1 MSQFKEKIMAFSKK
15 RIGVLSLVIG
25 LMFVGLGAQNFREV
39 NPKHP
44 VFSALEVGQFI
55 NVQWEQTGCVISDW
69 GNIKK
74 VEAIGRDYL
83 VYSET
88 GMTYYLYINQ
98 VKLVVVRPG
107 GRIIDPLNKS
117 DLDTPDDFYEPSGT
131 PPSGGTSKKPA
142 DEKVPQK
149 IEPVTPEEEQNPFG

>member
-1 MSQFKEKIMAFSKK
+1 MALNKK
-15 RIGVLSLVIG
+15 NIRLLIAIIGFLCI
-25 LMFVGLGAQNFREV
+25 GLGAQNFREV

-44 VFSALEVGQFI
+44 IFSALEVGQFI

-107 GRIIDPLNKS
+107 GRIVDPLNKS
-117 DLDTPDDFYEPSGT
+117 DLDSPDDFFEPAGT
-131 PPSGGTSKKPA
+131 PPRNEKPKNSDAEKAPKK
-142 DEKVPQK
+142 V
-149 IEPVTPEEEQNPFG
+149 EPLTPEEEQNPFG

>member
-1 MSQFKEKIMAFSKK
+1 MKPFKTPF
-15 RIGVLSLVIG
+15 VF
-25 LMFVGLGAQNFREV
+25 LMIVSTLLFIGLGAQNFREV

-74 VEAIGRDYL
+74 IEAIGRDYL

-117 DLDTPDDFYEPSGT
+117 DLDTPDDFFEPGPPTT
-131 PPSGGTSKKPA
+131 PKKPTP
-142 DEKVPQK
+142 KKPQK
-149 IEPVTPEEEQNPFG
+149 VEPLSPEEEANPFG

>member
-1 MSQFKEKIMAFSKK
+1 MKLSKQ
-15 RIGVLSLVIG
+15 RIGLFVIVLG
-25 LMFVGLGAQNFREV
+25 LMFIGLGAQNFREV

-55 NVQWEQTGCVISDW
+55 NVQWEKTGCVISDW
-69 GNIKK
+69 GSIKK

-107 GRIIDPLNKS
+107 ERIIDPLNKS
-117 DLDTPDDFYEPSGT
+117 DLDTPDDFYEP
-131 PPSGGTSKKPA
+131 PALRLRAEISKIPMRK
-142 DEKVPQK
+142 KNCQK
-149 IEPVTPEEEQNPFG
+149 ETEPLSPEEEQNPFG

>member
-1 MSQFKEKIMAFSKK
+1 MKRFKMPFALFIF
-15 RIGVLSLVIG
+15 ICSL
-25 LMFVGLGAQNFREV
+25 LFVGLGAQNFREV

-74 VEAIGRDYL
+74 IEAIGRDYL

-98 VKLVVVRPG
+98 VKLVTVRPG
-107 GRIIDPLNKS
+107 ERIIDPLNKS
-117 DLDTPDDFYEPSGT
+117 DLDTPDDFYEPGPSS
-131 PPSGGTSKKPA
+131 PSGQA
-142 DEKVPQK
+142 PQK
-149 IEPVTPEEEQNPFG
+149 NGQKNNPPPKVEPITPEEEANPFG

>member
-1 MSQFKEKIMAFSKK
+1 MAFKKK
-15 RIGVLSLVIG
+15 RFG
-25 LMFVGLGAQNFREV
+25 LLLLIFGSMCIGLGAQNFREV

-44 VFSALEVGQFI
+44 VFSSLEVGQFI

-74 VEAIGRDYL
+74 VEAIVRDYL

-107 GRIIDPLNKS
+107 ERIIDPLNKS
-117 DLDTPDDFYEPSGT
+117 DLDTPDDFFEPAGT
-131 PPSGGTSKKPA
+131 PPGGGKPKKSDVKKPPK
-142 DEKVPQK
+142 KVDPL
-149 IEPVTPEEEQNPFG
+149 TPEEEQNPFG

>member
-1 MSQFKEKIMAFSKK
+1 MKLSKQ
-15 RIGVLSLVIG
+15 RIGLFVIVLG
-25 LMFVGLGAQNFREV
+25 LMFIGLGAQNFREV

-55 NVQWEQTGCVISDW
+55 NVQWEKTGCVISDW
-69 GNIKK
+69 GSIKK

-107 GRIIDPLNKS
+107 ERIIDPLNKS
-117 DLDTPDDFYEPSGT
+117 DLDTPDDFYEPPGT
-131 PPSGGTSKKPA
+131 PPSSRNIKNPDAKKELP
-142 DEKVPQK
+142 KK
-149 IEPVTPEEEQNPFG
+149 TEPLSPEEEQNPFG

>member
-1 MSQFKEKIMAFSKK
+1 MKLSKQ
-15 RIGVLSLVIG
+15 RIGLFVIVLG
-25 LMFVGLGAQNFREV
+25 LMFIGLGAQNFREV

-55 NVQWEQTGCVISDW
+55 NVQWEKTGCVISDW
-69 GNIKK
+69 GSIKK

-107 GRIIDPLNKS
+107 ERIIDPLNKS
-117 DLDTPDDFYEPSGT
+117 DLDTPDDFYEPPGT
-131 PPSGGTSKKPA
+131 PPSSGNIKNPDAKKDPP
-142 DEKVPQK
+142 KK
-149 IEPVTPEEEQNPFG
+149 TEPLSPEEEQNPFG

>member
-1 MSQFKEKIMAFSKK
+1 MKPFKTPF
-15 RIGVLSLVIG
+15 VL
-25 LMFVGLGAQNFREV
+25 LMIVSALLFIGLGAQNFREV

-74 VEAIGRDYL
+74 IEAIGRDYL

-107 GRIIDPLNKS
+107 ERIIDPLNKS
-117 DLDTPDDFYEPSGT
+117 DLDTPDDFFEPG
-131 PPSGGTSKKPA
+131 PPTNPKKPA
-142 DEKVPQK
+142 PKKPEKV
-149 IEPVTPEEEQNPFG
+149 EPLSPEEEANPFG

>member
-1 MSQFKEKIMAFSKK
+1 MKLINK
-15 RIGVLSLVIG
+15 RISLLIFIFG
-25 LMFVGLGAQNFREV
+25 LLFIGLGAQNFREV

-44 VFSALEVGQFI
+44 IFSALEVGQFI
-55 NVQWEQTGCVISDW
+55 NVQWEKTGCVISDW
-69 GNIKK
+69 GSIKK
-74 VEAIGRDYL
+74 VEAIGKDYL

-107 GRIIDPLNKS
+107 ERIIDPLNKS

-131 PPSGGTSKKPA
+131 PPEGGNSTKPDAKKKTPK
-142 DEKVPQK
+142 KV
-149 IEPVTPEEEQNPFG
+149 EPLSPEEERNPFG

>member
-1 MSQFKEKIMAFSKK
+1 MNLSKK
-15 RIGVLSLVIG
+15 NCILAITILLFI
-25 LMFVGLGAQNFREV
+25 GLGAQNFREV

-55 NVQWEQTGCVISDW
+55 DVKWEQTGCVISDW
-69 GNIKK
+69 GSIKK
-74 VEAIGRDYL
+74 IEAIGSDYL

-107 GRIIDPLNKS
+107 ERIIDPLNKS
-117 DLDTPDDFYEPSGT
+117 DLDTPDDFFEPDASAA
-131 PPSGGTSKKPA
+131 PKKPA
-142 DEKVPQK
+142 KEKPQI
-149 IEPVTPEEEQNPFG
+149 IEPLSPEEVKNPFN

>member
-1 MSQFKEKIMAFSKK
+1 MKLNKQ
-15 RIGVLSLVIG
+15 RIGLFVIVLG
-25 LMFVGLGAQNFREV
+25 LMFIGLGAQNFREV

-44 VFSALEVGQFI
+44 IFSALEVGQFI
-55 NVQWEQTGCVISDW
+55 NVQWEKTGCVISDW

-117 DLDTPDDFYEPSGT
+117 DLDTPDDFYEPPGT
-131 PPSGGTSKKPA
+131 PPSGGSIKNSDSKK
-142 DEKVPQK
+142 
-149 IEPVTPEEEQNPFG
+149 EPKKKTEPLSPEEEQNPFG

>member
-1 MSQFKEKIMAFSKK
+1 MAFNKK
-15 RIGVLSLVIG
+15 HFGFVLVIIG
-25 LMFVGLGAQNFREV
+25 LMCIGLGAQNFREV

-44 VFSALEVGQFI
+44 IFSALEVGQFI

-117 DLDTPDDFYEPSGT
+117 DLDAPDDFFEPSGT
-131 PPSGGTSKKPA
+131 PPSDGKPKKSGGKKPSK
-142 DEKVPQK
+142 EV
-149 IEPVTPEEEQNPFG
+149 EPLTPEEEQNPFG

>member
-1 MSQFKEKIMAFSKK
+1 MTMSKK
-15 RIGVLSLVIG
+15 NCILAITISTLLFI
-25 LMFVGLGAQNFREV
+25 GLGAQNFREV

-55 NVQWEQTGCVISDW
+55 DVKWEQTGCVISDW
-69 GNIKK
+69 GSIKK
-74 VEAIGRDYL
+74 IEAIGRDYL

-107 GRIIDPLNKS
+107 ERIIDPLNKS
-117 DLDTPDDFYEPSGT
+117 DLDTPDDFLEPDASAA
-131 PPSGGTSKKPA
+131 PQKPA
-142 DEKVPQK
+142 TEKPQK
-149 IEPVTPEEEQNPFG
+149 IEPLSPGEEENPFN

>member
-1 MSQFKEKIMAFSKK
+1 M
-15 RIGVLSLVIG
+15 RDIG
-25 LMFVGLGAQNFREV
+25 L
-39 NPKHP
+39 
-44 VFSALEVGQFI
+44 
-55 NVQWEQTGCVISDW
+55 

-98 VKLVVVRPG
+98 VKLVTVRPG

-117 DLDTPDDFYEPSGT
+117 DLDTPDDFYEPGST
-131 PPSGGTSKKPA
+131 PPAKKKPI
-142 DEKVPQK
+142 PQK
-149 IEPVTPEEEQNPFG
+149 IEPLSPEEEQNPFWLNSSSTVAGEVVCVGKSG

>member
-1 MSQFKEKIMAFSKK
+1 MKLLKNRFSLLML
-15 RIGVLSLVIG
+15 IFG
-25 LMFVGLGAQNFREV
+25 LLFIGLGAQNFREV

-44 VFSALEVGQFI
+44 IFSALEVGQFI

-74 VEAIGRDYL
+74 IEAIGRDYL

-98 VKLVVVRPG
+98 VKLVTVRPG

-117 DLDTPDDFYEPSGT
+117 DLDTPDDFYEPGST
-131 PPSGGTSKKPA
+131 PPAKKKPS
-142 DEKVPQK
+142 PQK
-149 IEPVTPEEEQNPFG
+149 VEPLSPEEEQNPFG